1 MQLHTIPE
9 LVFSGLLITVSTCSY
24 IAHILYIWWESFSLL
39 PDVIDGEAYGRNEE
53 ILHPVEAMAN
63 RLGVDGVVGRASAGL
78 ADHLMYG

>member
-9 LVFSGLLITVSTCSY
+9 LVFSGLLITVST
-24 IAHILYIWWESFSLL
+24 HILYIWWESFSLL